1 MPRAASLRH
10 RLSRRA
16 GRHPAGYGDGNRRA
30 RLGRARPRR
39 SRAVRRLDGGP
50 PVTAPILLDLVADGA
65 VRLALE
71 RSLYPVAARWIPQR
85 LGEAGGAP
93 ARAMIAVRASKV
105 PLSHPTAPPTLV
117 LGGVAVWVDQD
128 RAVALL
134 RGAAPAS
141 GGVLSL
147 GAGGGSSRLQ

>member
-39 SRAVRRLDGGP
+39 SRAVRRLDGRP

-65 VRLALE
+65 VRRHLE
-71 RSLYPVAARWIPQR
+71 RSLYPVAERWAPQR

-93 ARAMIAVRASKV
+93 ARATISVRASEV
-105 PLSHPTAPPTLV
+105 PLSRPTERPTLA
-117 LGGVAVWVDQD
+117 LRRVAAWVKQDQ
-128 RAVALL
+128 
-134 RGAAPAS
+134 
-141 GGVLSL
+141 
-147 GAGGGSSRLQ
+147 